1 MIIFSH
7 YSSFLGD
14 LLLAVKEDKLIGLWI
29 EAQKYYLANFQ
40 EEMKED
46 NQNEMIVKTKKW
58 LDKYF
63 KGEKPSI
70 KDLDYYFI
78 GTDFQKQV
86 WKILQTI
93 PYGTVVTYK
102 DIALEL
108 AKQKGIKSMSSQAVG
123 GAVGHNP
130 ISIIIPCHRVIG
142 SNKSL
147 IGYAGGIDKKLK
159 LLELEKV
166 DVSSFMIPKK

>member
-14 LLLAVKEDKLIGLWI
+14 LLLAIKEDKLIGLWI
-29 EAQKYYLANFQ
+29 EGQKYYLSNFK

-46 NQNEMIVKTKKW
+46 NKNKMIIKTKKW

-70 KDLDYYFI
+70 NELDYDFV

-102 DIALEL
+102 DIALEI

-123 GAVGHNP
+123 NAVGHNP
-130 ISIIIPCHRVIG
+130 ISIITPCHRVIG

-147 IGYAGGIDKKLK
+147 TGYAGGIDKKLK

>member
-29 EAQKYYLANFQ
+29 EGQKYYLPNFQ

-46 NQNEMIVKTKKW
+46 NQNKMIVKTKKW

-70 KDLDYYFI
+70 NELNYDFI
-78 GTDFQKQV
+78 GTEFQKQV

-123 GAVGHNP
+123 NAVGHNP

-147 IGYAGGIDKKLK
+147 TGYAGGIDKKLK

-166 DVSSFMIPKK
+166 DASSFMIPKK

>member
-123 GAVGHNP
+123 NAVGHNP

-147 IGYAGGIDKKLK
+147 TGYAGGIDKKLK